1 MYDIVMAVDGDETRV
16 SRQINAIEDLPAK
29 EELSVVVLYVHEE
42 VDMPADEAGAQVI
55 NAINEDI
62 DDLQGLPDTVEDA
75 QDTLEEYGVSVNVSE
90 LKGDPATVIRDVADE
105 VDANAICVAGRNR
118 NPIGKAVFGSVTQE
132 VILNTHRPV
141 LVCGN

>member
-42 VDMPADEAGAQVI
+42 VDMPADEAGTQVI
-55 NAINEDI
+55 NAINDDI
-62 DDLQGLPDTVEDA
+62 DDLQGLPDTVQDA

-118 NPIGKAVFGSVTQE
+118 NPVGKAIFGSVTQE
-132 VILNTHRPV
+132 VLLESDRTVIVAR
-141 LVCGN
+141 